1 MPKLVRR
8 TVTTEYEL
16 DDNEELEDLEDLDDE
31 SEDEDAE
38 DDKPPTRA
46 AVGGRRRPQGR

>member
-16 DDNEELEDLEDLDDE
+16 EDDEELDDLDDE
-31 SEDEDAE
+31 ELDDTEE

-46 AVGGRRRPQGR
+46 AVGGRRAQGR